1 MDSNREQKF
10 VFKQP
15 QDLDQRKELAK
26 ILVDR
31 LKYRVP
37 LAIDAMD
44 NRTDKAFAAWPE
56 RIYILGEGGKILYK
70 GGPGPF
76 GFKPDEA
83 ERRGGSRARR
93 PEDVDPADPSGRR
106 FQPPSTDRPPRVVA
120 RSSRAAPRSSGT
132 PRARRTDSAS
142 CRGREAGPAR
152 PASRSGCPSPC

>member
-1 MDSNREQKF
+1 MDLHRIYDRYKDQARFLTVYIAEAHPEDEWQMDSNREQNF

-15 QDLDQRKELAK
+15 RTFDQRQELAK

-37 LAIDAMD
+37 LAIDTMD

-76 GFKPDEA
+76 GFQPDEA
-83 ERRGGSRARR
+83 EKALAGL
-93 PEDVDPADPSGRR
+93 V
-106 FQPPSTDRPPRVVA
+106 RPPV
-120 RSSRAAPRSSGT
+120 S
-132 PRARRTDSAS
+132 
-142 CRGREAGPAR
+142 
-152 PASRSGCPSPC
+152 